1 MFKVEIHTV
10 VIAGLTVSQA
20 EQLSEQTESIH
31 PDPGKDMKTK

>member
-20 EQLSEQTESIH
+20 EQLSEQTSIH
-31 PDPGKDMKTK
+31 PDPGKDMEIK